1 MICNLVWNLGLYS
14 NSVDTFFQINGIY
27 PCVSLLA
34 LTVCTISIVLNVILI
49 PSMLVQAITYRFN
62 VPSFSCLKLLLELTK
77 HQSDYY
83 YTLTS
88 PPFLSISVCLSVH
101 CDGI

>member
-14 NSVDTFFQINGIY
+14 NSVDTFFFQINGIY

-49 PSMLVQAITYRFN
+49 PSMLVQAITYKFHM
-62 VPSFSCLKLLLELTK
+62 PSFSYLKLLLELTK
-77 HQSDYY
+77 HQSDY
-83 YTLTS
+83 
-88 PPFLSISVCLSVH
+88 
-101 CDGI
+101 